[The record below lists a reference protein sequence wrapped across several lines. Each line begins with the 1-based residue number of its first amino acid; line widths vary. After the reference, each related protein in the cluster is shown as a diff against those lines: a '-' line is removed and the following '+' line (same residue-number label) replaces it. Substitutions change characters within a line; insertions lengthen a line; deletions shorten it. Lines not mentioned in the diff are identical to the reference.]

1 MADDIRRWSDEL
13 ARDPSSLVF
22 LQLAEALRRQGQLEL
37 ALKIAVRGLERHSH
51 NSEAHDL
58 LAKIS
63 VDRGE
68 LQRAF
73 DEWDMVLRLAP
84 SHVGAMKG
92 MAYICYQQGRRDDA
106 ERYLRMA
113 AEHGAAPDVTAAL
126 ENVRRTSG
134 GVRAST
140 VEALEQRVDSY
151 ESDDPHRLFA
161 DLLGDHDQTA
171 LLLDAQG
178 LVLAGIYVDADAH
191 DVSQEV
197 GAELS
202 GVSDEAQRASRH
214 LDVGD
219 WRSIVVETEVAV
231 IAMLPA
237 AQSNIVMLAA
247 SRATPLGLVRRLADR
262 CVERAR
268 AWLEDR
274 A

>member
-22 LQLAEALRRQGQLEL
+22 LQLAEALRRQGQHEL
-37 ALKIAVRGLERHSH
+37 ALKIVLRGLERHSH
-51 NSEAHDL
+51 NVEAHDL
-58 LAKIS
+58 LARIC
-63 VDRGE
+63 VDRGDLE
-68 LQRAF
+68 RAF
-73 DEWDMVLRLAP
+73 DEWDMVLRLSP

-92 MAYICYQQGRRDDA
+92 MGYICYQQGHREDA

-113 AEHGAAPDVTAAL
+113 AEHGAEPEVLTALA
-126 ENVRRTSG
+126 NVRHSSG
-134 GVRAST
+134 GVREPAMA
-140 VEALEQRVDSY
+140 VEEPVAAYRG
-151 ESDDPHRLFA
+151 DDPHRLFA

-178 LVLAGIYVDADAH
+178 LILAGIYVDADAH

-214 LDVGD
+214 LDVGS
-219 WRSIVVETEVAV
+219 WKSIVVETEVAV

-237 AQSNIVMLAA
+237 TDDNIVMLAA

-268 AWLEDR
+268 SWLGGRE
-274 A
+274 

>member
-1 MADDIRRWSDEL
+1 MADEVRRLSDEL
-13 ARDPSSLVF
+13 VRDPGSRVF
-22 LQLAEALRRQGQLEL
+22 VPLGEALRRRGQHDL
-37 ALKIAVRGLERHSH
+37 ALKVTLRGLERHPH
-51 NSEAHDL
+51 FADAHDL
-58 LAKIS
+58 LARIA
-63 VDRGE
+63 VDRGDLE
-68 LQRAF
+68 RAF
-73 DEWDMVLRLAP
+73 DEWDMVLRLQP

-92 MAYICYQQGRRDDA
+92 MGYICYQQGKREDA
-106 ERYLRMA
+106 ERFLSMA
-113 AEHGAAPDVTAAL
+113 VEHGGDPEVTAAL
-126 ENVRRTSG
+126 ENVRRSG
-134 GVRAST
+134 GVHASAVST
-140 VEALEQRVDSY
+140 LEATHGAH
-151 ESDDPHRLFA
+151 SDDPRRLFA

-178 LVLAGIYVDADAH
+178 LVLAGIYVDSEAH

-214 LDVGD
+214 LDLAD

-237 AQSNIVMLAA
+237 TADNIVMLAA

-268 AWLEDR
+268 LWLGGR